1 MLGDFG
7 LSKMMRDASR
17 VEIDPQT
24 KAIILPVGM
33 NNDFHT
39 AGVGTA
45 SYASPEQTTTG
56 TYGTAADIF
65 SLGLI
70 LLELFSN
77 FTSEHERAAAFHDC
91 RHRREVA
98 PWMKR
103 YYPEVSALI
112 LACTHV
118 DYDRRPT
125 AKDLEAA
132 GVIQERGSGAEILR
146 AELRTKDRLIHRQK
160 EQLKEKDVMI
170 KKLQLRLAEIE
181 NNNSAFST
189 PMN

>member
-181 NNNSAFST
+181 NNNSDID
-189 PMN
+189 N